1 MMKRTT
7 LFACLLLAGSALPA
21 VADGVV
27 DKIMTP
33 ADKARLADYG
43 AARAE
48 AIAEARAG
56 GAPADLAVL
65 DAILVA
71 PQIPF
76 AGLDLA
82 GNWQCRTTKVGG
94 LGALVV
100 YGWFKCKVSD
110 DGSGWLL
117 EKTSGSQRTK
127 GRFYDDTERRL
138 IYLGSF
144 FVAGEAAKPYGSGP
158 ESDQV
163 GYAFRTGDKAWRIEL
178 PSPYYESKL
187 DIMEFRR

>member
-1 MMKRTT
+1 MNRKSIV
-7 LFACLLLAGSALPA
+7 ACHLLVAGALPA
-21 VADGVV
+21 LADGAV

-33 ADKARLADYG
+33 ADKERLAKYG
-43 AARAE
+43 TVRAE

-76 AGLDLA
+76 AGLDMT

-144 FVAGEAAKPYGSGP
+144 FVSGEAPKPYGSGP

-163 GYAFRTGDKAWRIEL
+163 GYAFRTAEGSWRIEM

>member
-1 MMKRTT
+1 MNRKSIV
-7 LFACLLLAGSALPA
+7 ACLLLVAGALPA
-21 VADGVV
+21 LADGAV

-33 ADKARLADYG
+33 ADKERLAKYG
-43 AARAE
+43 TVRAE

-76 AGLDLA
+76 AGLDMT

-100 YGWFKCKVSD
+100 YGWFKCKASD

-144 FVAGEAAKPYGSGP
+144 FVSGEAPKPYGSGP

-163 GYAFRTGDKAWRIEL
+163 GYAFRTAERSWRIEM